1 MNRKGTQKKARRNC
15 CNKYNM
21 TDIELYRSRFAETN
35 LAINNVRIKMV
46 GRVCVLVDVCMCFEY
61 ELPAYYHHSS
71 CHICILAVELVS
83 T

>member
-46 GRVCVLVDVCMCFEY
+46 GRVCVCWSMCACVSNTNCQHIIITRLVI
-61 ELPAYYHHSS
+61 S
-71 CHICILAVELVS
+71 VS
-83 T
+83 WLWNW